1 MDPVIPFGDP
11 RGNGCLPGAGDSIL
25 GGSPGNAAALPGGVA
40 ASFTSATY
48 EDTNNDGL
56 IQLECIAERDFAVL
70 VGTPTV
76 VVIDVDGNW
85 SSPDVIDVNAVFR
98 VEVDPGFTPVQVV
111 QGFSASTGGTFSGS
125 AASPPQPAIE
135 AGNTLRVSG
144 NIDFLGPSGFRID
157 TEFVASIDGQVIPTI
172 PVPTFGRWQGHAAV
186 GLGLLLLAVWALRR
200 RSLQGSL

>member
-11 RGNGCLPGAGDSIL
+11 
-25 GGSPGNAAALPGGVA
+25 
-40 ASFTSATY
+40 
-48 EDTNNDGL
+48 
-56 IQLECIAERDFAVL
+56 
-70 VGTPTV
+70 
-76 VVIDVDGNW
+76 
-85 SSPDVIDVNAVFR
+85 DVNAVFS